1 MSESTELQVVG
12 HGDMAVARKMPSAL
26 DMIQSVIERGVTSEN
41 VAALR
46 ELVALKRDMDADNAA
61 KEFATAFANLQ
72 GETLRVQATRGVPGR
87 DGTIRFKFAPFEEIM
102 REVGPK
108 LKAHGFTVTFST
120 DFAEGR
126 LVMSCT
132 LLHIGGHS
140 KTNKFAVRV
149 GSGPPNASECQA
161 DGAAN
166 TYAKRFALCNAL
178 NITCDHDTDAR
189 AEGDVIT
196 KEQATE
202 LRDRVM
208 ATGSH
213 EEYFLKFAGAKT
225 YEEIMSSKYAML
237 DSTLRKKE
245 RTCTQTQKT

>member
-1 MSESTELQVVG
+1 MTDTQELS
-12 HGDMAVARKMPSAL
+12 VARAEPMPVARQIPSAL
-26 DMIQSVIERGVTSEN
+26 EMIQSVIERGVTSEN

-61 KEFATAFANLQ
+61 KEYAAAFVALQ

-108 LKAHGFTVTFST
+108 LKEHGFTVTFST
-120 DFAEGR
+120 EFSEGR
-126 LVMSCT
+126 LVMACT
-132 LLHIGGHS
+132 LMHVGGHS

-178 NITCDHDTDAR
+178 NIQIDHDTDAR
-189 AEGDVIT
+189 AEGGTISGGQASDLRRRVRECGAD
-196 KEQATE
+196 EQA
-202 LRDRVM
+202 
-208 ATGSH
+208 
-213 EEYFLKFAGAKT
+213 FLKFAGCQDFEDIVEAK
-225 YEEIMSSKYAML
+225 YSML
-237 DSTLRKKE
+237 DAFLTKKE
-245 RTCTQTQKT
+245 RLSKKV